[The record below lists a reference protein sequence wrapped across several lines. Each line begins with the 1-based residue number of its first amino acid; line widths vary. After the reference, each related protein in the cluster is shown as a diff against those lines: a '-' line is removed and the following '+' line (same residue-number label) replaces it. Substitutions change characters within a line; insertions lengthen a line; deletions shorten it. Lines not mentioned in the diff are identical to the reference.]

1 MISLIITVKNE
12 RTVLPPWLE
21 SIKRQTL
28 QPDEIVVVDGGSTDG
43 TFEWLES
50 VKSATFT
57 VLQKKGNI
65 AVGRNVAIQ
74 TAKGEIIVA
83 TDAGCLYEPEWLQ
96 KITDPLTI
104 EGAEFC
110 TTAFKPWLEVG
121 DSLLL
126 YLLAAATT
134 PRQAEFAN
142 DWLPSS
148 RSVAFTKNIWQ
159 RVGGYPEWIPFC
171 EDVIFDLTLQKRD
184 TFPHYVREPLV
195 SWRPRPSVAKYMRQL
210 YNYTRSDAHGK
221 LFYGRQVVRYS
232 VYAGLTLLLIA
243 SFQLSAL
250 WLLPIILGGV
260 VYMHKFWLRLLSFS
274 AEKKIP
280 SRMLGV
286 VLLPLVIG
294 LGDIA
299 KMTGFFIG
307 LLERWSGKIR
317 YQQW

>member
-12 RTVLPPWLE
+12 RAVLPLWLE

-28 QPDEIVVVDGGSTDG
+28 QPDEVVVVDGGSTDG

-65 AVGRNVAIQ
+65 AVGRNIAIQ

-83 TDAGCLYEPEWLQ
+83 TDAGCLYSPEWLQ
-96 KITDPLTI
+96 KITDPLTV

-110 TTAFKPWLEVG
+110 TTAFQPWFEAG
-121 DSLLL
+121 DSLLM
-126 YLLAAATT
+126 YLLASATT
-134 PRQAEFAN
+134 PRQAEFAR

-148 RSVAFTKNIWQ
+148 RSVAFTKNVWQ

-171 EDVIFDLTLQKRD
+171 EDVIFDLALQKRG
-184 TFPHYVREPLV
+184 TLPHYVREPLV
-195 SWRPRPSVAKYMRQL
+195 SWRPRPSIAKYMRQL

-221 LFYGRQVVRYS
+221 LFYGRQVIRYS
-232 VYAGLTLLLIA
+232 VYGGLTLLLIA
-243 SFQLSAL
+243 SFQSSVL
-250 WLLPIILGGV
+250 WLWPIILGGV
-260 VYMHKFWLRLLSFS
+260 LYMHKFWLRLLSFS
-274 AEKKIP
+274 TTKKIP
-280 SRMLGV
+280 SRILGV
-286 VLLPLVIG
+286 ILLPVIIG
-294 LGDIA
+294 LGDVA
-299 KMTGFFIG
+299 KMTGFFVG